1 MCPAPRTPGMG
12 IEASLTQTCAMDSN
26 SSFTPLDRR
35 AANSDSLYMA
45 ISAAEPAA
53 RRSQAPHVPVRRY
66 LSEAPRRQ
74 ADRKRWAEVLE
85 RNVGEFCIYA
95 GAVESNEGGYTS
107 AVEVHRVHGKSGA
120 SEIIYSSDRIA
131 GDHRFEAAASALRHA
146 LDIGHQ
152 AIRLRKSL
160 AQTKPA

>member
-1 MCPAPRTPGMG
+1 MEHA
-12 IEASLTQTCAMDSN
+12 LKQTSDMESN

-53 RRSQAPHVPVRRY
+53 RRSQAPRVPVRRY
-66 LSEAPRRQ
+66 LAAAPRRE

-95 GAVESNEGGYTS
+95 GALEAPEGGYTS
-107 AVEVHRVHGKSGA
+107 AVEVHRVRGKSGA
-120 SEIIYSSDRIA
+120 AEVIYSSDRIA

-152 AIRLRKSL
+152 AIRLRQSL
-160 AQTKPA
+160 GQAKPA